1 MRLKLYC
8 NRFGHF
14 KDALVCSV
22 NCAYRTRCQD
32 FALFYD
38 EHREGVE
45 ALVADYYAER
55 QQQQAS
61 PAAATL
67 HQQRTT
73 FLPVVPA
80 TLATAVDLRELISL
94 EVKREMAEVAYIWI
108 DKEGR
113 AELMEQEE
121 VLRRAARGI
130 KPQTIYKVAQE
141 MELRFQLVPRKR
153 IEKAKRTAAVEAE
166 RAAARRHSRQAGTA
180 KNVTPM
186 PIAAAFDEDE
196 NFTPAV
202 TTPRRTRRR
211 LAKAVN
217 E

>member
-153 IEKAKRTAAVEAE
+153 IEKAKRTVAVEAE

>member
-38 EHREGVE
+38 EHREGVD